1 MGGGDERAHVRAPT
15 RVCVNEAMSSA
26 IVMGSEAAAARAIRA
41 SAASSSAT
49 GRNATAAARVPI
61 GRRCSHVARVAK
73 KREEPG
79 AVSEEE
85 AQYREMLRVTKEWM
99 AYDPDELP
107 ENYPAPWETHVQQL
121 MENGPWPCW
130 DPEMDESDF
139 EDPPQFIP
147 FKETPP
153 AYSMFDDKAKIFKA
167 EQREE
172 RAELTRVKQAEIRTR
187 PHMSM
192 DKDVRLKDIPS
203 CDETGWTHRKIMHLI
218 DYPEDVQ
225 AKMEEHS
232 VHMYDP
238 RWPIDNSWIPPP
250 EPDTWTFLK
259 EIGRGTEE
267 PEEDVKLRARIAAKN
282 GIIQRFDDSEEADAF
297 EYLAGA
303 SEAKLQRAV
312 DIGEEDD
319 EEDDGFRTPGLT
331 DDPVKK
337 EE

>member
-1 MGGGDERAHVRAPT
+1 
-15 RVCVNEAMSSA
+15 
-26 IVMGSEAAAARAIRA
+26 
-41 SAASSSAT
+41 
-49 GRNATAAARVPI
+49 
-61 GRRCSHVARVAK
+61 
-73 KREEPG
+73 
-79 AVSEEE
+79 
-85 AQYREMLRVTKEWM
+85 
-99 AYDPDELP
+99 
-107 ENYPAPWETHVQQL
+107 
-121 MENGPWPCW
+121 
-130 DPEMDESDF
+130 
-139 EDPPQFIP
+139 
-147 FKETPP
+147 
-153 AYSMFDDKAKIFKA
+153 
-167 EQREE
+167 
-172 RAELTRVKQAEIRTR
+172 
-187 PHMSM
+187 
-192 DKDVRLKDIPS
+192 
-203 CDETGWTHRKIMHLI
+203 MHLI

-319 EEDDGFRTPGLT
+319 EEASPGVAPVAAAAPPIVDFANFDLSGFAASLPEPEPLT
-331 DDPVKK
+331 R
-337 EE
+337 